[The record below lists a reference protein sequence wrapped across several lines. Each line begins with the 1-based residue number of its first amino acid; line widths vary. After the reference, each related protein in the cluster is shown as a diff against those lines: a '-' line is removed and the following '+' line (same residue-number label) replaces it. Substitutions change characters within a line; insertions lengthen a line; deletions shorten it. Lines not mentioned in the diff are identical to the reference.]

1 MHKVIRGSTDKSYGI
16 HVARLAG
23 LPYFVIKRAQQMLK
37 GLEQTSMRVTKP
49 KIEKQLCLFINAEA
63 ENKPDIL
70 GELKEIDPNNLT
82 PLAALQKLIDWKER
96 VK

>member
-1 MHKVIRGSTDKSYGI
+1 MHKVIRGSADKSYGI

-23 LPYFVIKRAQQMLK
+23 LPYLVIKRAQLMLK
-37 GLEQTSMRVTKP
+37 GLEQTSIKMTKP
-49 KIEKQLCLFINAEA
+49 KAEKQLCLFINSEM

-96 VK
+96 IK